1 MAFQNILPDPNN
13 TIGDTGKATAGGEGP
28 GYKSVSITSKS
39 EVMSQRTNSGRLV
52 TRSASGHTW
61 SVSIGYNP
69 LTRAQFDPLFSFLLH
84 KRGNLNPF
92 FVSLPQNKVPQTT
105 LFAKTVRP
113 TNESVGGVEG
123 LGKVVKS
130 VQLPQAGGTFI
141 VGQEYKITSVAGG
154 TNWSSVGG
162 ATNAS
167 EGDIFIATAVGTSA
181 LTSASPTYAKA
192 GTDNILMSFASYAAG
207 THGAPKPGDFFT
219 VTDASDSNHTKVYQV
234 VRTETKDTY
243 DSQPAD
249 DGSAETARL
258 YISPALQRNLYD
270 DATLTFHN
278 PLMRVIATSDT
289 QQYSLDHK
297 NLYEFSLKL
306 QEAQK

>member
-1 MAFQNILPDPNN
+1 
-13 TIGDTGKATAGGEGP
+13 
-28 GYKSVSITSKS
+28 
-39 EVMSQRTNSGRLV
+39 
-52 TRSASGHTW
+52 
-61 SVSIGYNP
+61 
-69 LTRAQFDPLFSFLLH
+69 
-84 KRGNLNPF
+84 
-92 FVSLPQNKVPQTT
+92 
-105 LFAKTVRP
+105 
-113 TNESVGGVEG
+113 
-123 LGKVVKS
+123 
-130 VQLPQAGGTFI
+130 
-141 VGQEYKITSVAGG
+141 VAGG